1 VHAAPAVSCALR
13 RTNETAP
20 DISSAD
26 LQFRRPSRCY
36 DVLGGQLGQSI

>member
-1 VHAAPAVSCALR
+1 LTLS
-13 RTNETAP
+13 NGKAP

-36 DVLGGQLGQSI
+36 DVLGGQLGQPI